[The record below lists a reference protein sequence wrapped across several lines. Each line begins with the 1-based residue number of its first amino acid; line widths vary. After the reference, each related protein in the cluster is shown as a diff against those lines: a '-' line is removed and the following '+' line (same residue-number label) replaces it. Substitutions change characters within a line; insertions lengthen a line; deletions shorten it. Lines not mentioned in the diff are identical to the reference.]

1 MSDSTGS
8 RKVEIP
14 SDMRAFNKAVIDEHR
29 ANGGKLSGPMEGR
42 TVLLLT
48 TTGRRSAEQR
58 TIVLGYG
65 RQGDRLVVIASN
77 NGAQSDPAWYHNL
90 LADPNAT
97 VELGP
102 EKFKVRATTAGPE
115 ERDELGKVVPY
126 LESQQKRTQREIPIV
141 ILERQPPPALR
152 ADSP

>member
-1 MSDSTGS
+1 MSEKQESS
-8 RKVEIP
+8 HRKVEIP
-14 SDMRAFNKAVIDEHR
+14 SDMRAFNTAVIAEHR

-42 TVLLLT
+42 TILLLT
-48 TTGRRSAEQR
+48 TTGRRSGEQR

-65 RQGDRLVVIASN
+65 RHGGRLVVIASN
-77 NGAQSDPAWYHNL
+77 NGAASNPDWYQNL

-102 EKFKVRATTAGPE
+102 ETFTVRATIAGSD

-126 LESQQKRTQREIPIV
+126 LERQQKLTPREIPIV
-141 ILERQPPPALR
+141 LFERT
-152 ADSP
+152 D